1 MKVRI
6 IFLIGLCIALSSCNR
21 GQENAIPTLAN
32 AEDLATAVVL
42 TRNAPPPGFEEVS
55 FPEVDAN
62 LRTLPGWYY
71 NVSLTFSGTFAG
83 TSRATNAHITAQV
96 WYNQLGSAW
105 RVVASASGEM
115 FGEDSFLTYEAV
127 RLGPDSYLVSGG
139 VCETN
144 TDAARAATELGAGTL
159 IGGVNRAVYT
169 GGQPDTI
176 NNARSWPYAFENTD
190 LNLPAVLSSGGTLS
204 IRASELLVAPEYNAV
219 VRYFADLDV
228 QNAVLFERP
237 NDSLPPVTGQITIR
251 YDLYDIGV
259 VPNLSIPNGC

>member
-1 MKVRI
+1 
-6 IFLIGLCIALSSCNR
+6 
-21 GQENAIPTLAN
+21 
-32 AEDLATAVVL
+32 
-42 TRNAPPPGFEEVS
+42 
-55 FPEVDAN
+55 
-62 LRTLPGWYY
+62 
-71 NVSLTFSGTFAG
+71 
-83 TSRATNAHITAQV
+83 V

-115 FGEDSFLTYEAV
+115 FGEDTSLTYEAV

-144 TDAARAATELGAGTL
+144 TDAARAATELRAGTL

-237 NDSLPPVTGQITIR
+237 NDSLPPVTGLITIR